1 MSGVRS
7 TSVNKPAFFF
17 PDGENVDTSSHE
29 ETQQF
34 WNLNPAVAV
43 FQDFFVIKK
52 VFGKG

>member
-17 PDGENVDTSSHE
+17 SDGKNIDFGSHE
-29 ETQQF
+29 ETQQSRDF
-34 WNLNPAVAV
+34 NPAVAI

-52 VFGKG
+52 VLGKC